1 MTPKT
6 HSRALRH
13 LQRWTRVH
21 ASRVTDRESVDIHT
35 SDLGL
40 DLPPKALVAACR
52 QLFDDVVHARWRW
65 LDDLLL
71 MMLLPLRNTRAPH
84 LVAPPWDEVPRMLG
98 RTPPGFYLLRHVAY
112 LQFDDAI
119 RVTAP
124 MDPMATNSP
133 HTYAELRCWKS
144 TNRSPSTGWCRDIVI
159 LSSKREPAPLTADI
173 PE

>member
-1 MTPKT
+1 MTPNP
-6 HSRALRH
+6 HRQALRH
-13 LQRWTRVH
+13 LQRWTRAH

-35 SDLGL
+35 SALGL
-40 DLPPKALVAACR
+40 DLPPTALVAACR
-52 QLFDDVVHARWRW
+52 QLFDDVVHARWPW
-65 LDDLLL
+65 LNDLLL

-84 LVAPPWDEVPRMLG
+84 LVAPTWEEVPRMLG

-133 HTYAELRCWKS
+133 HTYAEFRCWKS
-144 TNRSPSTGWCRDIVI
+144 PNRSPSTGWCRDILL
-159 LSSKREPAPLTADI
+159 LSSKRDVD
-173 PE
+173 